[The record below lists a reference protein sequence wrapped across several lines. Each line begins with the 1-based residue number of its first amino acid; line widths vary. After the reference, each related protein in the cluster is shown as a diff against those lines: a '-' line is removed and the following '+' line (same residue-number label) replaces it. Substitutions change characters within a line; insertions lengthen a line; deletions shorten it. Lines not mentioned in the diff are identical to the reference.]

1 MKKDTSFKKSV
12 IRYVLS
18 STKVLWVMLAVFTL
32 LFAFI
37 LFPHSSPSKFTYKL
51 GDIAKKD
58 IKASKDFFIKDKEAT
73 DLNRDLAVKS
83 VLTVYDHNTVL
94 ASELSQRIRKV
105 FGEYRAIFADESVI
119 PADSSSKPAIDDH
132 NGTLSAT
139 GLPETS
145 PHALAWA
152 KKPLFEKKLGLK
164 VAKAKYQSLE
174 KKKFDIEIENLICQ
188 ILFKVLDN
196 GIVANKEIL
205 LRNQE
210 KGITLVDVAN
220 KEEKVEQNLKKFY
233 GLEQAQEVSR
243 IVAEPL
249 FKNVDYEI
257 RDIVIDFTLRL
268 LQPNITLNRSDTEE
282 RKKRAE
288 SETGVT
294 LFRVKAGEMIL
305 REGDRVSQTQLGRLQ
320 AMMNETEKSRIGATL
335 ESIGVALLV
344 ILILSTIYAMN
355 LMPKNE
361 ITPTHNKNIL
371 FIVCIL
377 ATFLCIAKIS
387 ASVPGV
393 INATVSFEIP
403 NSAVLYG
410 MPLSA
415 GAMTICLFMGL
426 EVALPFALVF
436 AILVALIFDNQLG
449 IFTFFLLS
457 GTVGAYW
464 TRNCRERKVFIKAGA
479 KTGLLNV
486 FFATAIIIY
495 SGETSLEVFLWSW
508 LFAFSGGVAAG
519 IVTAG
524 LGPLIEM
531 IFDYTTDIKLLELAN
546 LEQPLLRRLMI
557 EAPGT
562 YNHSVIVGTMAD
574 AVASE
579 IGANPLL
586 ARVCGYYH
594 DIGKIEKAQYFI
606 ENQHGGKNKHDK
618 LAPSMSALIITG
630 HIKNGVEIAKKYK
643 LGKPIIDTI
652 KQHHGSSTLEFFY
665 EKAKSQLKEG
675 DQAVNHGDFQ
685 YPGPKPQTI
694 EAGIVMI
701 ADVVE
706 AASRT
711 LDDPTPARIQGLV
724 QNLINKIFSDGQLD
738 YCEIT
743 LKDLHSIAKRFNQIL
758 SGIHHHRI
766 KYPEK
771 TPATNGKVKNGD
783 SNKQSATEAQGE
795 PENDPGQSST
805 HLKRLGIN

>member
-1 MKKDTSFKKSV
+1 
-12 IRYVLS
+12 
-18 STKVLWVMLAVFTL
+18 MLAVFTL

-37 LFPHSSPSKFTYKL
+37 LFPHSGPSTFPYKL

-58 IKASKDFFIKDKEAT
+58 IKASKDFFIQDKEAT
-73 DLNRDLAVKS
+73 ELNRDLAVKS
-83 VLTVYDHNTVL
+83 VLTVYDHNTIL
-94 ASELSQRIRKV
+94 SNELSQRIRKV
-105 FGEYRAIFADESVI
+105 FGEYRAIFDEKETTNLTNS
-119 PADSSSKPAIDDH
+119 
-132 NGTLSAT
+132 SAT
-139 GLPETS
+139 PNDDGNTSISAAGIPETS
-145 PHALAWA
+145 PHALVWA
-152 KKPLFEKKLGLK
+152 KKPLFEQKLGLK
-164 VAKAKYQSLE
+164 VSKETYQSLE
-174 KKKFDIEIENLICQ
+174 KKKFAIEIENLICQ

-205 LRNQE
+205 RRNLE
-210 KGITLVDVAN
+210 KGITLVNVAN
-220 KEEKVEQNLKKFY
+220 KEEKVVQNLKKFY
-233 GLEQAQEVSR
+233 GLDQAQEVAR
-243 IVAEPL
+243 IIAEPL

-257 RDIVIDFTLRL
+257 RGIVVDFTLRL
-268 LQPNITLNRSDTEE
+268 LQPNITLNRSETEE

-288 SETGVT
+288 SEIGVT

-305 REGDRVSQTQLGRLQ
+305 REGDRVSQTQLVRLKE
-320 AMMNETEKSRIGATL
+320 MMNENEKSRIGATL
-335 ESIGVALLV
+335 KNTGVALIV
-344 ILILSTIYAMN
+344 ILLLATMYAMN
-355 LMPKNE
+355 LMPRNE
-361 ITPTHNKNIL
+361 KPPTHNKNIL
-371 FIVCIL
+371 FIISIL
-377 ATFLCIAKIS
+377 AGFLFIAKIS

-393 INATVSFEIP
+393 INATVSFDIP
-403 NSAVLYG
+403 DSAVLFG

-415 GAMTICLFMGL
+415 GAMTVCLFMGL

-436 AILVALIFDNQLG
+436 ALLVALLFDNQLSVF
-449 IFTFFLLS
+449 IFFLLS
-457 GTVGAYW
+457 GTVGAFW
-464 TRNCRERKVFIKAGA
+464 TSDCRERKVFIKAGA

-486 FFATAIIIY
+486 FFSSAIIIY
-495 SGETSLEVFLWSW
+495 SGETSLEIFLWSW

-531 IFDYTTDIKLLELAN
+531 MFDYTTDIKLLELAN

-606 ENQHGGKNKHDK
+606 ENQQGGKNKHDK

-652 KQHHGSSTLEFFY
+652 KQHHGTSTLEFFY

-675 DQAVNHGDFQ
+675 DQAVNHADFQ

-771 TPATNGKVKNGD
+771 TPAANGKVKNGD
-783 SNKQSATEAQGE
+783 SNKQSATETQGE
-795 PENDPGQSST
+795 SENNPGQSSA
-805 HLKRLGIN
+805 HLKRLGIT

>member
-1 MKKDTSFKKSV
+1 
-12 IRYVLS
+12 
-18 STKVLWVMLAVFTL
+18 MLAVFTL

-37 LFPHSSPSKFTYKL
+37 LFPHSGPSTFTYKL

-58 IKASKDFFIKDKEAT
+58 IKASKDFFIQDKEAT
-73 DLNRDLAVKS
+73 ELNRDLAVKS
-83 VLTVYDHNTVL
+83 VLTVYDHNTIL
-94 ASELSQRIRKV
+94 SNELSQRIRKV
-105 FGEYRAIFADESVI
+105 FGEYRAIFDEKETTNLTNS
-119 PADSSSKPAIDDH
+119 
-132 NGTLSAT
+132 SAT
-139 GLPETS
+139 PNDDSNTSISAAGIPETS
-145 PHALAWA
+145 PHALVWA
-152 KKPLFEKKLGLK
+152 KKPLFEQKLGLK
-164 VAKAKYQSLE
+164 VSKETYQSLE
-174 KKKFDIEIENLICQ
+174 KKKFSIEIENLICQ
-188 ILFKVLDN
+188 ILFQVLDN

-205 LRNQE
+205 RRNLE
-210 KGITLVDVAN
+210 KGITLVNVAN
-220 KEEKVEQNLKKFY
+220 KEEKVVQNLKKFY
-233 GLEQAQEVSR
+233 GLDQAQEVAR
-243 IVAEPL
+243 IIAEPL

-257 RDIVIDFTLRL
+257 RGIVVDFTLRL
-268 LQPNITLNRSDTEE
+268 LQPNITLNRSETEE

-288 SETGVT
+288 SEIGVT

-305 REGDRVSQTQLGRLQ
+305 REGDRVSQTQLVRLKE
-320 AMMNETEKSRIGATL
+320 MMNENEKSRIGATL
-335 ESIGVALLV
+335 KNTGVALIV
-344 ILILSTIYAMN
+344 ILLLATMYAMN
-355 LMPKNE
+355 LMPRNE
-361 ITPTHNKNIL
+361 KPPTHNKNIL
-371 FIVCIL
+371 FIISIL
-377 ATFLCIAKIS
+377 AGFLFIAKIS

-393 INATVSFEIP
+393 INATVSFDIP
-403 NSAVLYG
+403 DSAVLFG

-415 GAMTICLFMGL
+415 GAMTVCLFMGL

-436 AILVALIFDNQLG
+436 ALLVALLFDNQLSVF
-449 IFTFFLLS
+449 IFFLLS
-457 GTVGAYW
+457 GTVGAFW
-464 TRNCRERKVFIKAGA
+464 TSDCRERKVFIKAGA

-486 FFATAIIIY
+486 FFSSAIIIY
-495 SGETSLEVFLWSW
+495 SGETSLEIFLWSW

-531 IFDYTTDIKLLELAN
+531 MFDYTTDIKLLELAN

-606 ENQHGGKNKHDK
+606 ENQQGGKNKHDK

-652 KQHHGSSTLEFFY
+652 KQHHGTSTLEFFY

-675 DQAVNHGDFQ
+675 DQAVNHADFQ

-771 TPATNGKVKNGD
+771 TPAANGKVKNGD
-783 SNKQSATEAQGE
+783 SNKQSATETQGE
-795 PENDPGQSST
+795 SENNPGQSSA
-805 HLKRLGIN
+805 HLKRLGIT

>member
-1 MKKDTSFKKSV
+1 
-12 IRYVLS
+12 
-18 STKVLWVMLAVFTL
+18 MLAVFTL

-37 LFPHSSPSKFTYKL
+37 LFPHSGPSTFTYKL

-58 IKASKDFFIKDKEAT
+58 IKASKDFFIQDKEAT
-73 DLNRDLAVKS
+73 ELNRDLAVKS
-83 VLTVYDHNTVL
+83 VLTVYDHNTIL
-94 ASELSQRIRKV
+94 SNELSQRIRKV
-105 FGEYRAIFADESVI
+105 FGEYRAIFDEKETTNLTNS
-119 PADSSSKPAIDDH
+119 
-132 NGTLSAT
+132 SAT
-139 GLPETS
+139 PNDDGNTSISAAGIPETS
-145 PHALAWA
+145 PHALVWA
-152 KKPLFEKKLGLK
+152 KKPLFEQKLGLK
-164 VAKAKYQSLE
+164 VSKETYQSLE
-174 KKKFDIEIENLICQ
+174 KKKFSIEIENLICQ

-205 LRNQE
+205 RRNLE
-210 KGITLVDVAN
+210 KGITLVNVAN
-220 KEEKVEQNLKKFY
+220 KEEKVVQNLKKFY
-233 GLEQAQEVSR
+233 GLDQAQEVAR
-243 IVAEPL
+243 IIAEPL

-257 RDIVIDFTLRL
+257 RGIVVDFTLRL
-268 LQPNITLNRSDTEE
+268 LQPNITLNRSETEE

-288 SETGVT
+288 SEIGVT

-305 REGDRVSQTQLGRLQ
+305 REGDRVSQTQLVRLKE
-320 AMMNETEKSRIGATL
+320 MMNENEKSRIGATL
-335 ESIGVALLV
+335 KNTGVALIV
-344 ILILSTIYAMN
+344 ILLLATMYAMN
-355 LMPKNE
+355 LMPRNE
-361 ITPTHNKNIL
+361 KPPTHNKNIL
-371 FIVCIL
+371 FIISIL
-377 ATFLCIAKIS
+377 AGFLFIAKIS

-393 INATVSFEIP
+393 INATVSFDIP
-403 NSAVLYG
+403 DSAVLFG

-415 GAMTICLFMGL
+415 GAMTVCLFMGL

-436 AILVALIFDNQLG
+436 ALLVALLFDNQLSVF
-449 IFTFFLLS
+449 IFFLLS
-457 GTVGAYW
+457 GTVGAFW
-464 TRNCRERKVFIKAGA
+464 TSDCRERKVFIKAGA

-486 FFATAIIIY
+486 FFSSAIIIY
-495 SGETSLEVFLWSW
+495 SGETSLEIFLWSW

-531 IFDYTTDIKLLELAN
+531 MFDYTTDIKLLELAN

-606 ENQHGGKNKHDK
+606 ENQQGGKNKHDK

-652 KQHHGSSTLEFFY
+652 KQHHGTSTLEFFY

-675 DQAVNHGDFQ
+675 DQAINHADFQ

-771 TPATNGKVKNGD
+771 TPAANGKVKNGD
-783 SNKQSATEAQGE
+783 SNKQSATETQGE
-795 PENDPGQSST
+795 SENNPGQSSA
-805 HLKRLGIN
+805 HLKRLGIT